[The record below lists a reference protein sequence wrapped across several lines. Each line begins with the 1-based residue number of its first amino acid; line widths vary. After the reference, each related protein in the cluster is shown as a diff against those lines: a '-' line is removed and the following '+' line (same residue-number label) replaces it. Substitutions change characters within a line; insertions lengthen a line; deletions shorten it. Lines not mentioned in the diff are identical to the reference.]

1 MLLTYHYFIIISV
14 TFNIFQPFDLGL
26 AIRTV
31 DTSSADM
38 SIDVS
43 ISPEL
48 RGELDASK
56 LGRLLQL
63 IPVVTSTLNKD
74 ECLSAVVAADIAVF
88 GTHLPLKPS
97 AIIQLHQKPLLFPD
111 LVSSLMKKQ
120 AKTKEGGEENDFW
133 NGEDGDADVDHLDD
147 VEKDTDVLK
156 VRMRISMRIPEV
168 ALDLTYDVQRSRH
181 LVLAMHALEM
191 QMVFRQMDMQVIEH
205 YYMSIYKI
213 LLMH

>member
-1 MLLTYHYFIIISV
+1 M
-14 TFNIFQPFDLGL
+14 
-26 AIRTV
+26 

-133 NGEDGDADVDHLDD
+133 NGEDGDADVDLLDD